1 MTFPSDLWDP
11 LARNSDP
18 ATSHSAAASIR
29 GKTEGIERLIVATLR
44 RLGSCT
50 TGEIQEHLVLEGLIG
65 PTTQI
70 NKRMAALRRRGLIQA
85 IGVGTNETT
94 GRAQTLYM
102 AAADA
107 V

>member
-1 MTFPSDLWDP
+1 MIFLSDLFDP
-11 LARNSDP
+11 MARTSDP
-18 ATSHSAAASIR
+18 ATSHSAAASVR
-29 GKTEGIERLIVATLR
+29 GNTEGIERLIVATLR

-70 NKRMAALRRRGLIQA
+70 NKRMAALRRRGMVEA
-85 IGVGTNETT
+85 IGVATNETT
-94 GRAQTLYM
+94 GRSQTLYM
-102 AAADA
+102 AATHA